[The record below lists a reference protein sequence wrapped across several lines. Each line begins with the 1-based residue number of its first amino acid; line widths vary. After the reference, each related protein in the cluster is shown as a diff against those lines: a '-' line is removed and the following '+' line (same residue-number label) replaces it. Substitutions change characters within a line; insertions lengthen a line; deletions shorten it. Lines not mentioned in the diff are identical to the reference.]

1 MSEKSKIPVIASVA
15 AVIVT
20 AGAVAGYHLWK
31 HYGTAK
37 GENPQLAIAAKDA
50 ENVKK
55 ITDPLVSLWPIGI
68 AIAAWANRRQC
79 GNFVKQC
86 IKDCAPNSAGT
97 QNGSAVMPVWG
108 SVNLNGD
115 VVLSLN
121 RQNQN
126 QL

>member
-1 MSEKSKIPVIASVA
+1 LSKKSKMPVIASVTA
-15 AVIVT
+15 AIV
-20 AGAVAGYHLWK
+20 AVGAVAGYNLWK
-31 HYGTAK
+31 HYETAK

-55 ITDPLVSLWPIGI
+55 ITEPLVSLWPIGI

-86 IKDCAPNSAGT
+86 IKDCTPNSAGSA
-97 QNGSAVMPVWG
+97 QNSGAVMPAWD

-121 RQNQN
+121 R
-126 QL
+126 